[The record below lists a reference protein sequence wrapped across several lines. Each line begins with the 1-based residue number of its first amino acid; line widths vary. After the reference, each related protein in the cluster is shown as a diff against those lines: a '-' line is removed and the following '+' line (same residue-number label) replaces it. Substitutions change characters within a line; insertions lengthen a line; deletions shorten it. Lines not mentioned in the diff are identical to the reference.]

1 METSNNN
8 KQGKSQSGG
17 NNGSKGGHR
26 NINKANQNKSKGDK
40 NSAKCDKTT
49 KTDLHLMQAMDKDK
63 LAKKLTPMV
72 CISKIEMK
80 EVKADLTY
88 NLDDVSAMMVKSDN
102 QQLVGPWYLSTM
114 ATRDI

>member
-1 METSNNN
+1 METTTRPIKTSLKATITLPSVIKKAKNNLH
-8 KQGKSQSGG
+8 
-17 NNGSKGGHR
+17 SK
-26 NINKANQNKSKGDK
+26 
-40 NSAKCDKTT
+40 
-49 KTDLHLMQAMDKDK
+49 QAMDKDK
-63 LAKKLTPMV
+63 PAKKLTPMV